1 MKLNDDLYQI
11 LKWLCL
17 IFLPALG
24 VLYFALAEIWGLP
37 YGQEALGT
45 ISAIATF
52 LGTLIGISTH
62 NYYKDGEQDG

>member
-1 MKLNDDLYQI
+1 MKLNNDLYDL
-11 LKWLCL
+11 LKWICL

-24 VLYFALAEIWGLP
+24 ALYFALAEIWGLP

-52 LGTLIGISTH
+52 LGALIGISTY
-62 NYYKDGEQDG
+62 NYHKDGENDG